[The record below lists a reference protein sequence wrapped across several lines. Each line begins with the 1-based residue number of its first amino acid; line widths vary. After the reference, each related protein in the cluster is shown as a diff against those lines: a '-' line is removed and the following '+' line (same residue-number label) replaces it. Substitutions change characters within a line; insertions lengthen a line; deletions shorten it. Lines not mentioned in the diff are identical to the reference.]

1 MSTGTL
7 SNITHF
13 YSHGLLN
20 GRRHTFYNLHNQ
32 PGFSNANRPLHCL
45 PTLGTAQP
53 ILISKI
59 SKSLS
64 LNGFRNL
71 CHQFRLTAKKLHG
84 YRMLPQ
90 GSIFIKAMVFFIV
103 EKMALAL
110 IISIQINPA
119 PCSLHSV
126 RNGISVTPA
135 IGAST
140 NGFPQFVHC
149 QIFQLISLPRYPS
162 VLMRLHCAFF

>member
-1 MSTGTL
+1 MAEDTL
-7 SNITHF
+7 FIICTINSGF
-13 YSHGLLN
+13 
-20 GRRHTFYNLHNQ
+20 
-32 PGFSNANRPLHCL
+32 FSNAEPSPLFT
-45 PTLGTAQP
+45 TLGTGQP

-64 LNGFRNL
+64 SMDFATSAINSGS
-71 CHQFRLTAKKLHG
+71 
-84 YRMLPQ
+84 LPKSCMDTGCSQ
-90 GSIFIKAMVFFIV
+90 GSIFIKAMVFLLWKEI
-103 EKMALAL
+103 ALAL

-140 NGFPQFVHC
+140 NGFSIRTLP
-149 QIFQLISLPRYPS
+149 IFQLISLPRIS
-162 VLMRLHCAFF
+162 FCLWLHCAFFNPASIFIPRYAELFSDHPL